1 MHTLSQLKSGEL
13 TGIKRLTLS
22 DILTAFPLE
31 ILSLASSLEILDL
44 SNNQL
49 TTLPAEIA
57 QLTKLKIL
65 FASNN
70 QFVTLPEVLGQC
82 PNLEMVG
89 FKSNQI
95 NQVPENSL
103 PVKLRWLILT
113 DNRLEVLPDSLGERP
128 RLQKL
133 ALAGNCLT
141 ELPQTMSQCHNL
153 ELVRIS
159 ANRLT
164 ACPEQLFGLPKLAW
178 FAFSGNPF
186 SQTSVSIDSV
196 PQLASSSYTLQNVL
210 GQGASGVISK
220 AVWNEQQTQFPDE
233 IAVKVFKGEVTSDGY
248 PEDELQACLKV
259 GNHPSLVQ
267 SLAQVK
273 EDGYLALI
281 MNLIP
286 AHYANLGLPPCF
298 NSCTRDTFP
307 TDFSLSIT
315 QIDKIVTQMED
326 VFVHLHDN
334 QVCHGDLYAHNTL
347 LDVDANIIFG
357 DFGAATMYHMLTDTQ
372 QAQVKQIEHRALLHF
387 IDDLLSVCI
396 EVDKGS
402 EAFKRLTQLVAT
414 A

>member
-22 DILTAFPLE
+22 DNLTAFPLE

-233 IAVKVFKGEVTSDGY
+233 IAVKVFKGDVTSDGY

-307 TDFSLSIT
+307 TGFSLSIS

-326 VFVHLHDN
+326 VFAHLHDN

-347 LDVDANIIFG
+347 FDVDANIIFG

-372 QAQVKQIEHRALLHF
+372 QAQVKQIEHRAFVHF
-387 IDDLLSVCI
+387 IDDLLTVCV
-396 EVDKGS
+396 EADQRS
-402 EAFKRLTQLVAT
+402 EAFKRLKLRIG
-414 A
+414 

>member
-13 TGIKRLTLS
+13 TGIKRLSLS
-22 DILTAFPLE
+22 ENLTAFPLE
-31 ILSLASSLEILDL
+31 ILSLADSLEILDL

-49 TTLPAEIA
+49 TSLPAEIA

-95 NQVPENSL
+95 NQVPEASL
-103 PVKLRWLILT
+103 PTKLRWLILT
-113 DNRLEVLPDSLGERP
+113 DNRIEVLPDSLGERP

-186 SQTSVSIDSV
+186 CQSDVSIDNV
-196 PQLASSSYTLQNVL
+196 PQLASSSYKLQNVL

-220 AVWNEQQTQFPDE
+220 AIWNEQQTQFPDE

-347 LDVDANIIFG
+347 FDVDANIIFG

-396 EVDKGS
+396 KEDQESDK
-402 EAFKRLTQLVAT
+402 FKRLKQRTN
-414 A
+414 